1 LVDDLGSAHDV
12 DGEPCVRGSPR
23 TTSTSSG
30 TGPEPERLTIR
41 RVSPRRS
48 KASSVARPIAPVPED
63 DVTCGAAH
71 VLPTTAASTR
81 AVPVG
86 ALCMGRSQYNKS
98 PEGGERD
105 GSAGAEYGELLVNG
119 NPGESGDDPAE
130 RPE

>member
-1 LVDDLGSAHDV
+1 MTWAPRVTSMVNRASAA
-12 DGEPCVRGSPR
+12 SPR

-41 RVSPRRS
+41 TVSPRRS

-98 PEGGERD
+98 PERAENVTAPLAPNMVNCSSTGIPARVVRIQP
-105 GSAGAEYGELLVNG
+105 SAA
-119 NPGESGDDPAE
+119 A
-130 RPE
+130 